1 MRIRVPV
8 GVRNR
13 LVRLEGNKPLNLP
26 IGGWPPIMDLDEWEV
41 LASRMQD
48 EMCRFAQQQM
58 QPAPKP
64 VAVAVVPPVRKADD
78 GPAEMPAIEGYLA
91 AQRKE
96 REERAAR
103 KA

>member
-13 LVRLEGNKPLNLP
+13 LVRLEGNKPVNLP
-26 IGGWPPIMDLDEWEV
+26 IGGWPPIMGLDEWEV

-48 EMCRFAQQQM
+48 ELCGFSQQDTR
-58 QPAPKP
+58 PAPKP
-64 VAVAVVPPVRKADD
+64 VPVIPSVRKADD
-78 GPAEMPAIEGYLA
+78 SLGEQVPAIEGYLE